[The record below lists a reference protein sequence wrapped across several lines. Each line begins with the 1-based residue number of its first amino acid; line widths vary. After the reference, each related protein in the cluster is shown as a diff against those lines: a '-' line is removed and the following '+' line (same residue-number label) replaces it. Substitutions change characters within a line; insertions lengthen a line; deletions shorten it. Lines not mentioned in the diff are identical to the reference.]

1 MPSQA
6 AAVAFSCA
14 AVALPRALALL
25 LAPPARHRPQHC
37 RCPAHRLLLPQAA
50 AARAARPRRRLRSLL
65 PKPQR
70 HADDADDAAPPTAAA
85 RPRRPRP
92 FSRSRHRAFMDRERR
107 LASMESKNR
116 SKGKK
121 SSEACPGGSH
131 LASVQKPPRQRPK
144 SNPPTSHQ
152 GSDSK
157 NEEFSMPSVSSDSTP
172 SHLSVHSSSQ
182 DKEVDGE
189 STDEG
194 NSGSPGSKRKGKRK
208 KGIFV
213 SPTKSVA
220 RVKHSDCWKLFKVVD
235 VPSKTEKGVTETKA
249 K

>member
-1 MPSQA
+1 MLSQA

-14 AVALPRALALL
+14 AAALPRALALL
-25 LAPPARHRPQHC
+25 LAPPARHRPQRC
-37 RCPAHRLLLPQAA
+37 RCPAHRLLLPQ
-50 AARAARPRRRLRSLL
+50 
-65 PKPQR
+65 PQR

-92 FSRSRHRAFMDRERR
+92 FSRSRRRAFMDRERR

-121 SSEACPGGSH
+121 SSEACLGGSH

-157 NEEFSMPSVSSDSTP
+157 NEEFFMLSVSSNSTP

-194 NSGSPGSKRKGKRK
+194 NSGSQGLKRKGKRK
-208 KGIFV
+208 KVIFV
-213 SPTKSVA
+213 SPAKSVA

-235 VPSKTEKGVTETKA
+235 VPSKTEKGATETKA